1 MISLGVDFDIVSNQ
15 LEIMQAAGF
24 GHIDVKYLMVQTQYW
39 LFDSMFTNYFDLM
52 IEYFGCIHL
61 GFHSSYSF
69 SKCSLM
75 LTSIV
80 PIESSTG

>member
-1 MISLGVDFDIVSNQ
+1 
-15 LEIMQAAGF
+15 MQVAGF

-69 SKCSLM
+69 S
-75 LTSIV
+75 
-80 PIESSTG
+80 

>member
-15 LEIMQAAGF
+15 LEIMQVAGF

-52 IEYFGCIHL
+52 IEYFG
-61 GFHSSYSF
+61 
-69 SKCSLM
+69 
-75 LTSIV
+75 
-80 PIESSTG
+80 